1 MTQSGFYISTTLNVY
16 SAHTGMDEIIDAVKD
31 TTFCLEESGGK
42 FQWKHNHAYYYQ
54 VSSSKPKMY
63 RIF

>member
-1 MTQSGFYISTTLNVY
+1 MCAGIKNLSISHHKFEVTQSGFYISTTLNVY

-42 FQWKHNHAYYYQ
+42 FQ
-54 VSSSKPKMY
+54 
-63 RIF
+63 